1 MAIWMPETKG
11 RSLEEIQEGFERLT
25 MKNGSE
31 VSSSERKRGMRL
43 RRLLKGP
50 ILVASDRR
58 SNLEGL
64 VSGSELGGMGPI
76 RVELSSV

>member
-25 MKNGSE
+25 MKNVCE
-31 VSSSERKRGMRL
+31 VGGSERKRGMRL

-58 SNLEGL
+58 ANLEGL
-64 VSGSELGGMGPI
+64 VSGSELSGMGPM

>member
-1 MAIWMPETKG
+1 MAIWMPETRG

-25 MKNGSE
+25 MKNVSE
-31 VSSSERKRGMRL
+31 VGGNERKRGMRL

-50 ILVASDRR
+50 TLVASDRR
-58 SNLEGL
+58 ANLGGL
-64 VSGSELGGMGPI
+64 VSGSELGGVSPM